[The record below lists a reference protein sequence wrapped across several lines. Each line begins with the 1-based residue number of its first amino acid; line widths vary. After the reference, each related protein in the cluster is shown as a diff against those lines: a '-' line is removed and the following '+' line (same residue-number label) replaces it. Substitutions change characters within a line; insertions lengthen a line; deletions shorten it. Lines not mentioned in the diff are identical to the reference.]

1 MDIVNMNMNM
11 NMNMDD
17 VIEEIDR
24 ICGYGEEGHVNKDT
38 VPKEIELLDKKEYTE
53 QEGQWYDDVDCK
65 FQWQSI
71 FNESKGK

>member
-53 QEGQWYDDVDCK
+53 QEGQ
-65 FQWQSI
+65 
-71 FNESKGK
+71 

>member
-1 MDIVNMNMNM
+1 MSNFIFVIFKLWKSVYNMDIVNMNMNM

-53 QEGQWYDDVDCK
+53 QEGQ
-65 FQWQSI
+65 
-71 FNESKGK
+71 